1 MDQDIL
7 QLLGDPQG
15 AERLRNGEHHDPH
28 QLLGAHS
35 GTVHGIA
42 GVTIRTLNP
51 HAAGAFCLV
60 EGDSPHHMQALG
72 GGLFAVF
79 LPGRTLPLAYR
90 LLWHFPDG
98 TRVERDDPYRFMPTV
113 GELDLYLF
121 AEGQHR
127 RVWEVMGAHP
137 RVIDGIAG
145 TSFAVWAPAA
155 RRVSVIGDF
164 CEWDGRVY
172 PMRVLGGSG
181 VWELFL
187 PGVGVG
193 AFYKFEIK
201 TREGALRVKTDPY
214 AFAMELPPAQASCVT
229 QQTHDWQDQ
238 EWMEERANRDI
249 LRAPVNIYELHLGSW
264 ARVPEEGNRSLS
276 YRELAPRLAAHVK
289 RFGFTHV
296 ELMPVAEHAFYGSW
310 GYQVTGYYAPTARYG
325 TPDDFRYF
333 VDYLHQQKIGIIV
346 DWVPAHFP
354 RDDFALRRFDG
365 TALYEHDDPRR
376 GEHPDWGT
384 LIFNYARGE
393 VKNFL
398 VGNALYWL
406 KEYHIDGLRVDAV
419 ASMLYLDYSRRSGD
433 WVPNQHG
440 GVENIEAISFV
451 RSTNQIIQEE
461 VSGAII
467 VAEESTSWFGVT
479 RAPHVG
485 GLGYTFKWNMG
496 WMHDTLQYFAKDPV
510 HRKFHQDD
518 LTFSMIYEHSER
530 FINSLSHDEVVHGKR
545 HLIEKMPGDWWQ
557 KLANLRMLLTYQYTR
572 PGKQLLFMGTEVAQH
587 REWNHDGSVDWH
599 LNDDPRR
606 QELQAFLTELGR
618 IYHEYP
624 AFWERDPD
632 HEGFEWIDCSD
643 KENSVLAYVRRSFR
657 DHVVVVLNM
666 TPVPRHNYRIGAP
679 APGRYI
685 ERLCSDDSRFGGS
698 SFETLPFIETEDT
711 PMHGRAQSM
720 VLRLPPLGALLLV
733 PETRV
738 QEEIEST
745 LPAVTLRTGESPGGR
760 GSDRPSGKSP
770 R

>member
-1 MDQDIL
+1 MDQDIA
-7 QLLGDPQG
+7 QLLGDPYG
-15 AERLRNGEHHDPH
+15 AERLRSGDHHDPH

-35 GTVHGIA
+35 ATVHGVA
-42 GVTIRTLNP
+42 GVIVCVLHP
-51 HAAGAFCLV
+51 HAAGVFCLV
-60 EGDSPHHMQALG
+60 DGDQQHHMQALG

-79 LPGRTLPLAYR
+79 LPGRTLPLPYR
-90 LLWHFPDG
+90 LLFHFTDG
-98 TRVERDDPYRFMPTV
+98 SRAERDDPYRFLPTV

-127 RVWEVMGAHP
+127 RVWEVMGAHA
-137 RVIDGIAG
+137 RIIDGVAG
-145 TSFAVWAPAA
+145 TSFAVWAPTA

-164 CEWDGRVY
+164 CGWDGRVY

-193 AFYKFEIK
+193 SLYKFEIK

-214 AFAMELPPAQASCVT
+214 AYAMELPPAQASCVT
-229 QQTHDWQDQ
+229 QPTHEWQDQ

-249 LRAPVNIYELHLGSW
+249 LRAPVSIYELHLGSW

-310 GYQVTGYYAPTARYG
+310 GYQITGYYAPTARYG
-325 TPDDFRYF
+325 LPDDFRYF
-333 VDYLHQQKIGIIV
+333 VDYLHQQNIGVIV

-365 TALYEHDDPRR
+365 TALYEHADPRR

-384 LIFNYARGE
+384 LIFNYSRGE

-451 RSTNQIIQEE
+451 RATNQIIREE
-461 VSGAII
+461 VPGAII

-479 RAPHVG
+479 RATHLG

-518 LTFSMIYEHSER
+518 LTFSMIYEQSER

-545 HLIEKMPGDWWQ
+545 HLIEKMSGDWWQ
-557 KLANLRMLLTYQYTR
+557 KLANLRLLLAYQYTR

-599 LNDDPRR
+599 LAEDPRR

-618 IYHEYP
+618 IYLEYP

-643 KENSVLAYVRRSFR
+643 KENSVLAYVRRSYR

-666 TPVPRHNYRIGAP
+666 TPVPRYDYRIGAP

-685 ERLCSDDSRFGGS
+685 ERLSSDDPRYGGS
-698 SFETLPFIETEDT
+698 SFESLPLVETEDA

-733 PETRV
+733 PETV
-738 QEEIEST
+738 PEEIDPT
-745 LPAVTLRTGESPGGR
+745 LPVATLRTGQSPDRR
-760 GSDRPSGKSP
+760 GSDRPSDKP
-770 R
+770 K